1 MKIPGMILL
10 RIRILALIAIS
21 AGALAAA
28 DIWKVAPPPPASW
41 ERDRVA
47 DLTAHR
53 KAVMEQIGDKGVMV
67 LFAAEPR
74 NYAGDVDWPFRQE
87 NNFYYLTGIDQTGN
101 ALVLIPGAE
110 KYREILFLAPSNPSQ
125 ESWTGHILLPEEARK
140 ISGVDTVWDARLLDR
155 FLATLAPDAKS
166 VLMPENAGGR
176 GGGRRG
182 GMAAP
187 QMPAVDWSAEFKPTI
202 DRIAKREA
210 QIYLVDSR
218 RFQAELGREI
228 ELAEKLA
235 KLDPP
240 IQVKDA
246 TPIFGSLRKV
256 KSPRE
261 IDLLQ
266 HAVDITAEGFQ
277 RAYALGVAGTPEYEI
292 QAQFEFTF
300 LRRNAHWGYPCIVAS
315 GVNAT
320 TLHYETNK
328 DTMKAGDLLLMDD
341 AAEFDGYS
349 ADVTRTIP
357 VSGKF
362 SKEQADIYRLVWAA
376 QQAGFAKALPG
387 HTEGGAN
394 KDSITSAANDVF
406 RQGLFRLGLITD
418 VSNDQ
423 QVRIWF
429 NHGIGHG
436 IGLNVHDLT
445 SGQELQP
452 GMVVT
457 VEPGIY
463 IRPDALDNLP
473 KTPENEKFIAAIRPA
488 FEKYK
493 GIGVRIEDD
502 VLITDG
508 KPRILSQ
515 AVPSKLEDVEAAIAQ
530 LRKAAKSTPLP

>member
-1 MKIPGMILL
+1 MVPL
-10 RIRILALIAIS
+10 RIRILPLVAFF
-21 AGALAAA
+21 AGAIAAA
-28 DIWKVAPPPPASW
+28 GAGIWKITPPPPASW
-41 ERDRVA
+41 QRDRVA

-53 KAVMEQIGDKGVMV
+53 KAMMEQIGEKGI
-67 LFAAEPR
+67 LILYAAEPR

-87 NNFYYLTGIDQTGN
+87 NNFYYLTGINQTGN
-101 ALVLIPGAE
+101 ALVLIPGAA
-110 KYREILFLAPSNPSQ
+110 KYREILFMAPSNPSQ
-125 ESWTGHILLPEEARK
+125 ESWTGHILLSDEARK
-140 ISGVDTVWDARLLDR
+140 ISGVDTVWDARLLDQ
-155 FLATLAPDAKS
+155 FLATLIPDAKN
-166 VLMPENAGGR
+166 VFVPENAGGR
-176 GGGRRG
+176 GGGGRRG

-187 QMPAVDWSAEFKPTI
+187 QMPAVDWSAEFRPI
-202 DRIAKREA
+202 VDSIAKREA
-210 QIYLVDSR
+210 PVYLVDSR

-228 ELAEKLA
+228 ELSGRLA

-246 TPIFGSLRKV
+246 TQIFGSLRKV

-320 TLHYETNK
+320 TLHYETNQ

-376 QQAGFAKALPG
+376 QQAGFSKALPG
-387 HTEGGAN
+387 HTESGSN
-394 KDSITSAANDVF
+394 KDSIVSAVNEVF
-406 RQGLFRLGLITD
+406 RQGLFKLGLIAD
-418 VSNDQ
+418 VNSDQ

-445 SGQELQP
+445 TGQELQP

-463 IRPDALDNLP
+463 IRPDVLDNLP
-473 KTPENEKFIAAIRPA
+473 RTPENEKFIAAVRPA

-502 VLITDG
+502 ILVTNG
-508 KPRILSQ
+508 RPKVLSQ
-515 AVPSKLEDVEAAIAQ
+515 AVPSKLEDVEATIAQ
-530 LRKAAKSTPLP
+530 LRKAAKSTPMP